1 MSETNDTKMP
11 SARWL
16 MDEHKDASYM
26 ARLYL
31 MFAKAQELE
40 REIEE
45 LRGQIEHMENLI
57 DRGET

>member
-1 MSETNDTKMP
+1 MNDTKMP
-11 SARWL
+11 SAQPL

-45 LRGQIEHMENLI
+45 LRGQIEYMENLI

>member
-1 MSETNDTKMP
+1 MSDTKMP
-11 SARWL
+11 SAQQL

-40 REIEE
+40 REIGE
-45 LRGQIEHMENLI
+45 LQNKIGELEDFI
-57 DRGET
+57 DSGGV